1 MEVTKESKKKEKSE
15 KESMNPK
22 SRLGRGNDYMDIS
35 STSVFKTELL
45 DYEVDMDGVRL
56 HNSPVPMQ

>member
-22 SRLGRGNDYMDIS
+22 NRLGRGNDHIDIS

-45 DYEVDMDGVRL
+45 DYEVDRDGVRL
-56 HNSPVPMQ
+56 HSSPVPMQ